1 MSDKFYK
8 WWKNHRRVITFG
20 GFLTLLGLFVS
31 PVIKEANYK
40 NTCIKISTKGA
51 FNKFNVDNIEETLLK
66 ETGLNIKELAKI
78 EGYKNCIK

>member
-1 MSDKFYK
+1 MSNKFYN

-20 GFLTLLGLFVS
+20 GFLTLVGLFVS

-40 NTCIKISTKGA
+40 NTCIKLSVKGA
-51 FNKFNVDNIEETLLK
+51 LNKFNVDNISETLLK